1 MSAPLKKV
9 EKQMDRVKKATDTYR
24 DATGRLRDANGKFV
38 SSGEKTRKKLLD
50 IDNAAQKAGKSLG
63 NLAKT
68 GASAFG
74 KLAKYGSLAVV
85 GAAAYAGYSSVKK
98 AMSFEAQMSTI
109 QALTGAT
116 DAEMAKMQTLA
127 LKMGAN
133 TKYSALEAAQGIEEL
148 LKAGLTPARVQAG
161 GLEAALN
168 LATAG
173 GLGLADAAEIMST
186 ALNAYKKDGMSAADA
201 ANILAGTANASA
213 TSVEELRYSLSMVSA
228 VAAGLGVNF
237 EDTNIALG
245 LFANNGLKGSD
256 AGTSLKT
263 MLQNLQPTTKSQIEQ
278 FTELGLVTKK
288 GANQFFDAKGN
299 IKSLEQISEL
309 LRKSLGKL
317 TNQQRM
323 LALETMFG
331 TDAIRAANILYEEGA
346 DGVKEFR
353 KEMSKVTALDV
364 ARKKMDN
371 AAGAVEQFRGAIE
384 TLQISALL
392 PTMPLIKDFANA
404 AADFVEKY
412 TPQITAA
419 IQQAVTKVR
428 NYISKNFTNNPEFQK
443 LTTLKAKIEF
453 IFDKFKES
461 FDRWYSAG
469 GKQQIEAAG
478 KAVTDFVLNT
488 LDAQGSRIASTMASI
503 GKDAISSFFKG
514 MADAWTLNQADNP
527 LDKWLSEAWNGVF
540 GYDIWGK
547 NTGVTYDKDG
557 NPVKYVEN
565 KGVDYK
571 PSNDAVDRTVKQ
583 FTNPLAPVPS
593 KPPSKNPFPQPLY
606 KTPKGHAG
614 GLDRVPYN
622 GYTARLHRDEMVL
635 TRTEAQNYRNSGG
648 SSGNSARPVV
658 INVNG
663 VTIREEADIDRLA
676 EKLAHA
682 IAQ

>member
-24 DATGRLRDANGKFV
+24 DATGRLRDANGKLV

-50 IDNAAQKAGKSLG
+50 IDKASQKAGKSLG
-63 NLAKT
+63 NLTKT

-98 AMSFEAQMSTI
+98 AMNFEAQMSTI

-237 EDTNIALG
+237 KDTNIALG

-263 MLQNLQPTTKSQIEQ
+263 MLQNLQPTTKAQIEQ
-278 FTELGLVTKK
+278 FAELGLVTKN

-299 IKSLEQISEL
+299 IKSLEQISGL

-419 IQQAVTKVR
+419 IQQTVTKVR

-443 LTTLKAKIEF
+443 ISTLEGKIKYVFDTLQEDFNKWWQSTGKAKVEGISRDLTDALGKALKASQPI
-453 IFDKFKES
+453 
-461 FDRWYSAG
+461 
-469 GKQQIEAAG
+469 
-478 KAVTDFVLNT
+478 
-488 LDAQGSRIASTMASI
+488 LDAATNIGMAIGGSIL
-503 GKDAISSFFKG
+503 KG
-514 MADAWTLNQADNP
+514 MKDSLSLSQADNP
-527 LDKWLSEAWNGVF
+527 LDRWLAGFWEDIA

-547 NTGVTYDKDG
+547 NTGVTYDKNG
-557 NPVKYVEN
+557 KPQLYVEN

-571 PSNDAVDRTVKQ
+571 PSKDAVDRTVKQ

-593 KPPSKNPFPQPLY
+593 KTPSKNPFPQPLY

-635 TRTEAQNYRNSGG
+635 TRTEAQNYRNSDG

-658 INVNG
+658 INLYG

-682 IAQ
+682 IA